1 MKRFTLAGLVF
12 LAGASMAAAQE
23 VVIQPEQETV
33 IREYVTTQ
41 QVAPSEVPADVTIE
55 IGTTLP
61 EIVELHPLDVPE
73 LDVEYRYVVVED
85 RTVLV
90 EPETREIVYI
100 IE

>member
-1 MKRFTLAGLVF
+1 MKRFILAGLVF
-12 LAGASMAAAQE
+12 LASASMAAAQE

-33 IREYVTTQ
+33 IRDYVTTQ

-55 IGTTLP
+55 VGTTLP
-61 EIVELHPLDVPE
+61 DTVELHPLEAPE
-73 LDVEYRYVVVED
+73 LDVQYRYVVVED

-90 EPETREIVYI
+90 DPDTREIVYI